1 MAVKAFPLCC
11 LWSLIHPRA
20 LLRLLCFSGSWVSVG
35 YFLFFLLKSYLMC
48 LCIFSLSV
56 SFSLIQPP
64 PSLSPHIPMLVLCL
78 FSLQISSLFTI
89 CLPGFLTN
97 GSFMSA
103 AALCFTVGT
112 SFLRLCLS
120 PVAIMPALVCPSRFI
135 ISLLHSM
142 ASYLPCRVLL
152 TKAQLPHGVCS

>member
-1 MAVKAFPLCC
+1 ML
-11 LWSLIHPRA
+11 SLKLNPP
-20 LLRLLCFSGSWVSVG
+20 SGSAQVTVLLWVPG
-35 YFLFFLLKSYLMC
+35 
-48 LCIFSLSV
+48 LCGIFSVFLIKILLDVFMYLLLSV
-56 SFSLIQPP
+56 SFSLIRPP
-64 PSLSPHIPMLVLCL
+64 PLSLHIPMLVLGL

-89 CLPGFLTN
+89 CLPVFLTN

-120 PVAIMPALVCPSRFI
+120 PVAIIPALVCPSRFI

-152 TKAQLPHGVCS
+152 TKAQPPHSVCS

>member
-1 MAVKAFPLCC
+1 MLSLKLNPPSGSAQVTVL
-11 LWSLIHPRA
+11 LWVPGFCGIFSVFLIKILLDVFMYLLSPSLSLIR
-20 LLRLLCFSGSWVSVG
+20 
-35 YFLFFLLKSYLMC
+35 
-48 LCIFSLSV
+48 
-56 SFSLIQPP
+56 PP
-64 PSLSPHIPMLVLCL
+64 PSLSLHIPMLVLGL

-89 CLPGFLTN
+89 CLPVFLTN

-120 PVAIMPALVCPSRFI
+120 PVAIIPALVCPSRFI